1 MNGTVIKKVWGTAC
15 AACAVLALL
24 GTAGREDRVLRVADR
39 STITLAGMAAELAPA
54 RAVFIG
60 ELHHVAE
67 HHRIQLDVIRALHR
81 SGVPVAL
88 GLEMFRSGQQE
99 VLDQWTAGT
108 LGEQQFRRTYERNWT
123 LPWELYRDIFLF
135 ARENRIPLVGLNV
148 PDDLTRKVARNG
160 FASLTDEDLKRLPQG
175 ISCEVD
181 DTYRE
186 FIRRSHG
193 IPGHGGQ
200 SFQHFCEAQLVW
212 DKVMALNIADRLRR
226 DPGRTVVVLAGSG
239 HAWRRGIP
247 AQLRQLA
254 PDVRSAVVMP
264 LIDGKITPERV
275 TADDADFV
283 VL

>member
-1 MNGTVIKKVWGTAC
+1 MNRTAIRTGWR
-15 AACAVLALL
+15 AAVAVAAVLLLL
-24 GTAGREDRVLRVADR
+24 GAAGREDRVLRVADR

-54 RAVFIG
+54 RVVFIG

-88 GLEMFRSGQQE
+88 GLEMFRAGQQA
-99 VLDQWTAGT
+99 VLDQWTAGR
-108 LGEQQFRRTYERNWT
+108 LDEQQFRRTYERNWT

-148 PDDLTRKVARNG
+148 PDDLTRKVARSG
-160 FASLTDEDLKRLPQG
+160 FASLTDEELKRLPRG

-193 IPGHGGQ
+193 IPGHGGR
-200 SFQHFCEAQLVW
+200 SFQYFCEAQQVW
-212 DKVMALNIADRLRR
+212 DTVMARNIADRLLLEP
-226 DPGRTVVVLAGSG
+226 DRTVVVLAGSG

-247 AQLRQLA
+247 TRLRQLA
-254 PDVRSAVVMP
+254 PDIRSAVVMP
-264 LIDGKITPERV
+264 LIDGKITRERV